1 MKSGDSCA
9 IETMNEQEPY
19 VYEFD
24 SYRLDPQERLL
35 WRDDAMVWL
44 TPKAFDTLLA
54 LVEQNG
60 HVMSK
65 DELMNRIW
73 PNTFVE
79 EANLAQNIS
88 TLRKALGE
96 STNGLKFIETLPK
109 RGYRF
114 IVPVRKVR
122 LEPDAEE
129 FVPAIAATLPP
140 VLPASVAAVIPTPTS
155 EAKIARAPKRW
166 QLILAVIAAAAVVA
180 LGAAF
185 WLSKSRA
192 NKTAQPRRLAV
203 LPFRNLKPDAATDY
217 LGFPLADAIITKLGY
232 VSALTVR
239 PSSYISQYRHQ
250 ELDVRKVAAE
260 LNVDT
265 LLVGSYLK
273 EANHLRVTA
282 QLIDVLNDKL
292 LWKDEIDLP
301 DTSQLLAQDRVAQEI
316 INGLHLT
323 LTSAETAR
331 LKRDV
336 PDDPQAYEYY
346 LRGVDLYAGNEFNLA
361 TQMLEQSVRLDPN
374 YAFAWAHLGR
384 AHTAKAAFDFGGAQY
399 YRKAQSDYE
408 KALALNP
415 DLIEARIFMANMFTD
430 TGRAEQ
436 AVPLLREALT
446 TNPNH
451 PEAHWELGYAYRFGG
466 MLKESI
472 AEGERARQLD
482 PDVKLHSSA
491 FNSYF
496 YDGQYEKFLASLPT
510 QAVPSFI
517 VFYRGIAHY
526 YLKDGE
532 RAAADFEQAYKT
544 EPQSLYTQIGEAL
557 RLHIGKQTV
566 QGLERLQAIE
576 QQVEKQKV
584 TDAEA
589 LYKVAQGFAELGD
602 KAAALRLLRRSI
614 EGGFFCYPY
623 FANDPLLNNLRGE
636 AEYWQVLELA
646 RRRHEEFK
654 RRFF

>member
-1 MKSGDSCA
+1 M
-9 IETMNEQEPY
+9 TEPANY

-35 WRDDAMVWL
+35 WRDGVMVWL
-44 TPKAFDTLLA
+44 TPKAFDTLWA
-54 LVEQNG
+54 LVEHSG
-60 HVMSK
+60 RVMSK
-65 DELMNRIW
+65 DELMDRIW
-73 PNTFVE
+73 PNSYVE

-96 STNGLKFIETLPK
+96 STDGSKFIETLPK

-114 IVPVRKVR
+114 ITPVRKVR

-129 FVPAIAATLPP
+129 VASIIETPAPLAAPTPINEVRRAPALKRWQPILIAIAA
-140 VLPASVAAVIPTPTS
+140 VAI
-155 EAKIARAPKRW
+155 
-166 QLILAVIAAAAVVA
+166 VVVG
-180 LGAAF
+180 LAF
-185 WLSKSRA
+185 WLSKSRENRVA
-192 NKTAQPRRLAV
+192 PTRRLAV

-250 ELDVRKVAAE
+250 ELDVRKIAAE

-273 EANHLRVTA
+273 EASHLRVTA

-292 LWKDEIDLP
+292 LWKDEIDLQ
-301 DTSQLLAQDRVAQEI
+301 DTGQLTAQDRVAQEI

-336 PDDPQAYEYY
+336 PDNPQAFEYY

-384 AHTAKAAFDFGGAQY
+384 AHTAKAAFDFGGAEY

-415 DLIEARIFMANMFTD
+415 DLIEARVFMANMFTD

-436 AVPLLREALT
+436 AVPPLREALT

-472 AEGERARQLD
+472 AEGEAARQLD
-482 PDVKLHSSA
+482 PGVKLNSSA

-496 YDGQYEKFLASLPT
+496 YDGQYEKFLASLPIN
-510 QAVPSFI
+510 APPAFI
-517 VFYRGIAHY
+517 VFYRGLGNY
-526 YLKDGE
+526 YLKNWE

-544 EPQSLYTQIGEAL
+544 EPKSLYPQIGQAL
-557 RLHIGKQTV
+557 RLHIGKQTA
-566 QGLERLQAIE
+566 QGLELLQAIE
-576 QQVEKQKV
+576 RQAEAQKV

-589 LYKVAQGFAELGD
+589 IYKVAQGFAELGD
-602 KAAALRLLRRSI
+602 QAAALRLLRRSV

-623 FANDPLLNNLRGE
+623 LANDPLLNNLRGT
-636 AEYWQVLELA
+636 AEYAQVLELA
-646 RRRHEEFK
+646 RRRHTEFK
-654 RRFF
+654 RRLF

>member
-1 MKSGDSCA
+1 
-9 IETMNEQEPY
+9 MNEPEKY

-35 WRDDAMVWL
+35 WRDGAMVWL

-54 LVEQNG
+54 LVEQSG

-65 DELMNRIW
+65 DDLMKRIW
-73 PNTFVE
+73 PTSFVE

-96 STNGLKFIETLPK
+96 STDGLKFIETLPK

-114 IVPVRKVR
+114 ILPVRKVR
-122 LEPDAEE
+122 LEPDADEVFSIE
-129 FVPAIAATLPP
+129 VTSSLAPPEAAETYL
-140 VLPASVAAVIPTPTS
+140 PTPLTK
-155 EAKIARAPKRW
+155 AKPSPFPKRW
-166 QLILAVIAAAAVVA
+166 QPILAALAALAVIA

-185 WLSKSRA
+185 WLSRPRE
-192 NKTAQPRRLAV
+192 NKAAQSRRLAV

-232 VSALTVR
+232 ISALTVR
-239 PSSYISQYRHQ
+239 PSSYISQYRHR

-273 EANHLRVTA
+273 EASHLRVTA

-292 LWKDEIDLP
+292 LWKDEIDLQ
-301 DTSQLLAQDRVAQEI
+301 DTNQLMAQDRVAQEI

-336 PDDPQAYEYY
+336 PDNPQAYEYY

-384 AHTAKAAFDFGGAQY
+384 AHTAKAAFDFGGAEY

-482 PDVKLHSSA
+482 PGVKLNSSA

-496 YDGQYEKFLASLPT
+496 YDGQYKKFLTSLPT
-510 QAVPSFI
+510 KNVPSFI

-526 YLKDGE
+526 YLKNWE

-544 EPQSLYTQIGEAL
+544 DPQSLYTQIGQAL
-557 RLHIGKQTV
+557 RLHISNQTA
-566 QGLERLQAIE
+566 QGLELLQAIE
-576 QQVEKQKV
+576 QQVAKQQV
-584 TDAEA
+584 IDAEA

-623 FANDPLLNNLRGE
+623 FANDPLLNNLRSE
-636 AEYWQVLELA
+636 AEYLQVLELA
-646 RRRHEEFK
+646 RHRHGEFK

>member
-1 MKSGDSCA
+1 M
-9 IETMNEQEPY
+9 TEQATY

-35 WRDDAMVWL
+35 WRAGTMVWL
-44 TPKAFDTLLA
+44 TPKAFDTLWV
-54 LVEQNG
+54 LVEKNG

-65 DELMNRIW
+65 DDLMNRIW
-73 PNTFVE
+73 PNSFVE

-96 STNGLKFIETLPK
+96 SADGSKFIETLPK

-114 IVPVRKVR
+114 IMPVRKVR
-122 LEPDAEE
+122 LEPAAEE
-129 FVPAIAATLPP
+129 LASAIETMMPP
-140 VLPASVAAVIPTPTS
+140 VLPAPVETVRPIPVAH
-155 EAKIARAPKRW
+155 KRW
-166 QLILAVIAAAAVVA
+166 QPILIVSAALALIA

-185 WLSKSRA
+185 WLVRSREHKA
-192 NKTAQPRRLAV
+192 APPRRLAV

-273 EANHLRVTA
+273 EASHLRVTA
-282 QLIDVLNDKL
+282 QLIDVRNDKL
-292 LWKDEIDLP
+292 LWKDEIDLQ
-301 DTSQLLAQDRVAQEI
+301 DTGQLMAQDRVAQEI
-316 INGLHLT
+316 INGLQLT

-336 PDDPQAYEYY
+336 PDNPQAYEYY

-384 AHTAKAAFDFGGAQY
+384 AHTAKAAFDFGGAEY

-415 DLIEARIFMANMFTD
+415 DLIEARVFMANMFTD

-436 AVPLLREALT
+436 AVPLLREALA

-482 PDVKLHSSA
+482 PGVKLNSSA

-510 QAVPSFI
+510 NAPPAFI
-517 VFYRGIAHY
+517 VFYRGLGNY
-526 YLKDGE
+526 YLKNWE
-532 RAAADFEQAYKT
+532 RAASEFEQAYKT
-544 EPQSLYTQIGEAL
+544 EPKSLYTQIGQAL
-557 RLHIGKQTV
+557 RLHIGKQTTP
-566 QGLERLQAIE
+566 GLELLQAIE
-576 QQVEKQKV
+576 RQAETQKV

-589 LYKVAQGFAELGD
+589 IYKVAQGFAELGD
-602 KAAALRLLRRSI
+602 KAAALRLLRRSV

-623 FANDPLLNNLRGE
+623 FANDPLLHHLRGE
-636 AEYWQVLELA
+636 AEYAQVLELA

>member
-1 MKSGDSCA
+1 LCTTEIM
-9 IETMNEQEPY
+9 TEPITY

-35 WRDDAMVWL
+35 WRDGVMVWL
-44 TPKAFDTLLA
+44 TPKAFDTLWA

-60 HVMSK
+60 RVLSK
-65 DELMNRIW
+65 DELMDRIW
-73 PNTFVE
+73 PNSYVE

-96 STNGLKFIETLPK
+96 STDGTKFIETLPK

-114 IVPVRKVR
+114 VIPVRKIR

-129 FVPAIAATLPP
+129 PVFIQEFVSPPAPVETIISTPPAKAPTKRWKPMLIAIAT
-140 VLPASVAAVIPTPTS
+140 VAILVIG
-155 EAKIARAPKRW
+155 
-166 QLILAVIAAAAVVA
+166 LV
-180 LGAAF
+180 F
-185 WLSKSRA
+185 WHSKSREDKPA
-192 NKTAQPRRLAV
+192 SPRHLAV

-273 EANHLRVTA
+273 EASHLRVTA
-282 QLIDVLNDKL
+282 QLIDLLNDKL
-292 LWKDEIDLP
+292 LWKDEIDLQ
-301 DTSQLLAQDRVAQEI
+301 DTGQLTAQDRVAQEI

-336 PDDPQAYEYY
+336 PDNPQAFEYY

-384 AHTAKAAFDFGGAQY
+384 AHTAKAAFDFGGAAY

-415 DLIEARIFMANMFTD
+415 DLIEARVFMANMFTD

-436 AVPLLREALT
+436 AVPLLREALA

-472 AEGERARQLD
+472 AAGERARQID
-482 PDVKLHSSA
+482 PGVKLNSSA
-491 FNSYF
+491 FNYF

-510 QAVPSFI
+510 SSPPAFI
-517 VFYRGIAHY
+517 VFYRGLGNY
-526 YLKDGE
+526 YLKNWD
-532 RAAADFEQAYKT
+532 RAAADFEQAYRT
-544 EPQSLYTQIGEAL
+544 EPKSLYPQIGQAL
-557 RLHIGKQTV
+557 RLHLGKQTA
-566 QGLERLQAIE
+566 QGLELLQAIE
-576 QQVEKQKV
+576 REAETQKV

-589 LYKVAQGFAELGD
+589 IYKVAQGFAELGD
-602 KAAALRLLRRSI
+602 NAAALRLLRRSV

-623 FANDPLLNNLRGE
+623 FAHDPLLNNLRG
-636 AEYWQVLELA
+636 AAGFAQVLELA
-646 RRRHEEFK
+646 RRRHNEFK
-654 RRFF
+654 QRFF

>member
-1 MKSGDSCA
+1 MS
-9 IETMNEQEPY
+9 EQENY
-19 VYEFD
+19 VYEFGG
-24 SYRLDPQERLL
+24 YRLDPHERLL
-35 WRDDAMVWL
+35 WRDGAMVWL

-54 LVEQNG
+54 LVEQSG
-60 HVMSK
+60 RVMSK
-65 DELMNRIW
+65 DELMDRIW
-73 PNTFVE
+73 PNSFVE

-96 STNGLKFIETLPK
+96 SADGLKFIETLPK

-114 IVPVRKVR
+114 ILPVRKVR
-122 LEPDAEE
+122 LEPTAEE
-129 FVPAIAATLPP
+129 FAPAVEATLSVLAESVEATPP
-140 VLPASVAAVIPTPTS
+140 APLA
-155 EAKIARAPKRW
+155 EAQISLSPKRW
-166 QLILAVIAAAAVVA
+166 QPILVAIAAVVVIA

-185 WLSKSRA
+185 WLSKSRE
-192 NKTAQPRRLAV
+192 NKAAQPRRLAV

-273 EANHLRVTA
+273 EASHLRVTA

-292 LWKDEIDLP
+292 LWKDEIDLQ
-301 DTSQLLAQDRVAQEI
+301 DTGQLMAQDRVAQEI
-316 INGLHLT
+316 INGLQLT

-336 PDDPQAYEYY
+336 PDNPQAYEYY

-384 AHTAKAAFDFGGAQY
+384 AHTAKAAFDFGGAEY

-472 AEGERARQLD
+472 AEGEAARQLD
-482 PDVKLHSSA
+482 PGVKLNSSA

-510 QAVPSFI
+510 KNVPSFI
-517 VFYRGIAHY
+517 IFYRGIAHY
-526 YLKDGE
+526 YLKNWE
-532 RAAADFEQAYKT
+532 RAAADFEQAYKA
-544 EPQSLYTQIGEAL
+544 EPESLYTQIGQAL
-557 RLHIGKQTV
+557 RLHIGKQTA
-566 QGLERLQAIE
+566 QGLELLRAIE
-576 QQVEKQKV
+576 QQAEKQRV

-589 LYKVAQGFAELGD
+589 IYKVAQGFAELGD

-623 FANDPLLNNLRGE
+623 FANDPLLNNLRD
-636 AEYWQVLELA
+636 ATEYGQVLELA
-646 RRRHEEFK
+646 RRRHDEFK
-654 RRFF
+654 RRLF

>member
-1 MKSGDSCA
+1 M
-9 IETMNEQEPY
+9 TEPANY

-35 WRDDAMVWL
+35 WRDGVMVWL
-44 TPKAFDTLLA
+44 TPKAFDTLWA
-54 LVEQNG
+54 LVEQSG
-60 HVMSK
+60 RVMSK
-65 DELMNRIW
+65 DELMERIW
-73 PNTFVE
+73 PSSYVE

-96 STNGLKFIETLPK
+96 SADGSKFIETLPK

-114 IVPVRKVR
+114 ITPVRKVR

-129 FVPAIAATLPP
+129 VVPLLETSASPAP
-140 VLPASVAAVIPTPTS
+140 VEPLAPAPLAETRHVP
-155 EAKIARAPKRW
+155 APKRW
-166 QLILAVIAAAAVVA
+166 QPILIAIAAVA
-180 LGAAF
+180 IIVFGLAS
-185 WLSKSRA
+185 WLSKLRENTVA
-192 NKTAQPRRLAV
+192 PPRRLAV
-203 LPFRNLKPDAATDY
+203 LPFRNLKPEAATDY

-250 ELDVRKVAAE
+250 ELDVRKIAAE

-273 EANHLRVTA
+273 EASHLRVTA

-292 LWKDEIDLP
+292 LWKDEIDLQ
-301 DTSQLLAQDRVAQEI
+301 DTGQLTAQDRVAQEI

-336 PDDPQAYEYY
+336 PDNPQAFEYY

-361 TQMLEQSVRLDPN
+361 TQMLEQSVRLDPT

-384 AHTAKAAFDFGGAQY
+384 AHTAKAAFDFGGAEY

-430 TGRAEQ
+430 TGRAEE
-436 AVPLLREALT
+436 AVPLLRQALA

-472 AEGERARQLD
+472 AAGERARQID
-482 PDVKLHSSA
+482 PGVKLNSSA

-496 YDGQYEKFLASLPT
+496 YDGQYEKFLASLPPNSPP
-510 QAVPSFI
+510 AFI
-517 VFYRGIAHY
+517 VFYRGLGNY
-526 YLKDGE
+526 YLKNWD
-532 RAAADFEQAYKT
+532 RAAADFEQAYRT
-544 EPQSLYTQIGEAL
+544 EPKSLYPQIGQAL
-557 RLHIGKQTV
+557 RLHIAKQTA
-566 QGLERLQAIE
+566 QGLELLQAIE
-576 QQVEKQKV
+576 RQAETQKV

-589 LYKVAQGFAELGD
+589 IYKVAQGFAELGD
-602 KAAALRLLRRSI
+602 KAAALRLLRRSV
-614 EGGFFCYPY
+614 EGGFFCHPY

-636 AEYWQVLELA
+636 KEFAQLLELA
-646 RRRHEEFK
+646 RRRHDEFK
-654 RRFF
+654 RRLF

>member
-1 MKSGDSCA
+1 
-9 IETMNEQEPY
+9 
-19 VYEFD
+19 
-24 SYRLDPQERLL
+24 
-35 WRDDAMVWL
+35 MVWL

-54 LVEQNG
+54 LVEQSG

-65 DELMNRIW
+65 DDLMNRIW
-73 PNTFVE
+73 PNSFVE

-96 STNGLKFIETLPK
+96 SADGLKFIETFPK

-114 IVPVRKVR
+114 VLPVRKVR
-122 LEPDAEE
+122 LEPTAEE
-129 FVPAIAATLPP
+129 VFSSIAVTPPP
-140 VLPASVAAVIPTPTS
+140 VFLKPAETDHPAPVA
-155 EAKIARAPKRW
+155 EAKISSSPKRW
-166 QLILAVIAAAAVVA
+166 QPILVALAAVAVVA

-185 WLSKSRA
+185 WLSKSRE
-192 NKTAQPRRLAV
+192 NKAVQPRLLAV

-250 ELDVRKVAAE
+250 ELDVRKIATE

-282 QLIDVLNDKL
+282 QLIDVLHDRL
-292 LWKDEIDLP
+292 LWKDEIDLQ
-301 DTSQLLAQDRVAQEI
+301 DTGQLMAQDRVAQEI
-316 INGLHLT
+316 INGLQLT

-336 PDDPQAYEYY
+336 PNHPQAYEYY

-374 YAFAWAHLGR
+374 YSFAWAHLGR
-384 AHTAKAAFDFGGAQY
+384 AHTAKAAFDFGGTEY

-482 PDVKLHSSA
+482 PGVKLNSSA

-510 QAVPSFI
+510 KNVPSFI
-517 VFYRGIAHY
+517 VFYRGMAHY
-526 YLKDGE
+526 YLKNWE

-544 EPQSLYTQIGEAL
+544 EPQSLYTQIGQAL
-557 RLHIGKQTV
+557 RLHIGKQTA
-566 QGLERLQAIE
+566 QGLELLQAIE
-576 QQVEKQKV
+576 QQAEKQKV

-589 LYKVAQGFAELGD
+589 IYKVAQGFAELGD
-602 KAAALRLLRRSI
+602 KPAALRLLRRSI

-623 FANDPLLNNLRGE
+623 FANDPLLNNLRGA
-636 AEYWQVLELA
+636 AEYGQVLELA
-646 RRRHEEFK
+646 RRRHDEFK

>member
-1 MKSGDSCA
+1 
-9 IETMNEQEPY
+9 MNEQETY
-19 VYEFD
+19 VYEFG

-35 WRDDAMVWL
+35 WRAGTMVWL
-44 TPKAFDTLLA
+44 TPKAFDTLWA
-54 LVEQNG
+54 LVEQSG

-65 DELMNRIW
+65 DDLMKRIW
-73 PNTFVE
+73 PTSFVE

-96 STNGLKFIETLPK
+96 STDGLKFIETLPK

-114 IVPVRKVR
+114 ILPVRKVR
-122 LEPDAEE
+122 LEPDAEA
-129 FVPAIAATLPP
+129 FAPTIKATLPIRRSDP
-140 VLPASVAAVIPTPTS
+140 INPAPPIPIA
-155 EAKIARAPKRW
+155 EAKISPFTKRW
-166 QLILAVIAAAAVVA
+166 QPILAALAVLAVIA

-185 WLSKSRA
+185 WLSRLRA
-192 NKTAQPRRLAV
+192 NKAAQARRLAV

-273 EANHLRVTA
+273 EASHLRVTA
-282 QLIDVLNDKL
+282 QLIDVLNDQL
-292 LWKDEIDLP
+292 LWKDEIDLQ
-301 DTSQLLAQDRVAQEI
+301 DTGQLMAQDRVAQEI
-316 INGLHLT
+316 INGLQLT

-336 PDDPQAYEYY
+336 PDNPQAYEYY

-384 AHTAKAAFDFGGAQY
+384 AHTAKAAFHFGGAEY

-436 AVPLLREALT
+436 AVPLLREALM
-446 TNPNH
+446 TNSNH

-472 AEGERARQLD
+472 AEGEAARQLD
-482 PDVKLHSSA
+482 PGVKLNSSA

-510 QAVPSFI
+510 KNVPSFI

-526 YLKDGE
+526 YLKNWE
-532 RAAADFEQAYKT
+532 RAAADFEQAYKAD
-544 EPQSLYTQIGEAL
+544 PQSLYTQIGQAL
-557 RLHIGKQTV
+557 RLHIGKQTA
-566 QGLERLQAIE
+566 QGLELLRAIE
-576 QQVEKQKV
+576 QQAEKQKV

-636 AEYWQVLELA
+636 AEYSQVLELA
-646 RRRHEEFK
+646 RRRHDEFK

>member
-1 MKSGDSCA
+1 
-9 IETMNEQEPY
+9 MNEQETY
-19 VYEFD
+19 VYEFG

-35 WRDDAMVWL
+35 WRAGTMVWL
-44 TPKAFDTLLA
+44 TPKAFDTLWA
-54 LVEQNG
+54 LVEQSG

-65 DELMNRIW
+65 DDLMKRIW
-73 PNTFVE
+73 PTSFVE

-96 STNGLKFIETLPK
+96 STDGLKFIETLPK

-114 IVPVRKVR
+114 ILPVRKVR
-122 LEPDAEE
+122 LEPDAEA
-129 FVPAIAATLPP
+129 FAPTIKATLPIRRSDSIN
-140 VLPASVAAVIPTPTS
+140 PAPPIPIA
-155 EAKIARAPKRW
+155 EAKISPFTKRW
-166 QLILAVIAAAAVVA
+166 QPILAALAVLAVIA

-185 WLSKSRA
+185 WLSRLRA
-192 NKTAQPRRLAV
+192 NKAAQARRLAV

-273 EANHLRVTA
+273 EASHLRVTA
-282 QLIDVLNDKL
+282 QLIDVLNDQL
-292 LWKDEIDLP
+292 LWKDEIDLQ
-301 DTSQLLAQDRVAQEI
+301 DTGQLMAQDRVAQEI
-316 INGLHLT
+316 INGLQLT

-336 PDDPQAYEYY
+336 PDNPQAYEYY

-384 AHTAKAAFDFGGAQY
+384 AHTAKAAFDFGGAEY

-472 AEGERARQLD
+472 AEGEAARQLD
-482 PDVKLHSSA
+482 PGVKLNSSA

-496 YDGQYEKFLASLPT
+496 YDEQYEKFLASLPT
-510 QAVPSFI
+510 KNVPSFI

-526 YLKDGE
+526 YLKNWE
-532 RAAADFEQAYKT
+532 RAAADFEQAYKAD
-544 EPQSLYTQIGEAL
+544 PQSLYTQIGQAL
-557 RLHIGKQTV
+557 RLHIGKQTA
-566 QGLERLQAIE
+566 QGLELLRAIE
-576 QQVEKQKV
+576 QQAEKQKV

-636 AEYWQVLELA
+636 AEYSQVLELA
-646 RRRHEEFK
+646 RRRHDEFK

>member
-1 MKSGDSCA
+1 MTERDH
-9 IETMNEQEPY
+9 Y

-35 WRDDAMVWL
+35 WRDGVMVWL
-44 TPKAFDTLLA
+44 TPKAFDTLLV
-54 LVEQNG
+54 LVEQSG
-60 HVMSK
+60 RVLSK
-65 DELMNRIW
+65 DELMDRIW
-73 PNTFVE
+73 PNSFVE

-96 STNGLKFIETLPK
+96 STDGLKFIETLPK

-114 IVPVRKVR
+114 IVSVRKIR
-122 LEPDAEE
+122 LEPDVEE
-129 FVPAIAATLPP
+129 IAPALKIPISIP
-140 VLPASVAAVIPTPTS
+140 DPVAAV
-155 EAKIARAPKRW
+155 APRPIRRRW
-166 QLILAVIAAAAVVA
+166 QPMLLAVAAIAILALGMA
-180 LGAAF
+180 L
-185 WLSKSRA
+185 WRSKSSE
-192 NKTAQPRRLAV
+192 NKPASPRRLAV

-232 VSALTVR
+232 VSSLTVR

-250 ELDVRKVAAE
+250 ELDVRKIAIE

-265 LLVGSYLK
+265 LLVGSFLK
-273 EANHLRVTA
+273 EASHLRVTA

-292 LWKDEIDLP
+292 LWKDEIDLQ
-301 DTSQLLAQDRVAQEI
+301 DTGQLTAQDRVAQEI
-316 INGLHLT
+316 IKGLQLT

-336 PDDPQAYEYY
+336 PDNPQAYEYY

-361 TQMLEQSVRLDPN
+361 TQMLEQSVRLDPT

-384 AHTAKAAFDFGGAQY
+384 AHTAKAAFEFGGAAY

-415 DLIEARIFMANMFTD
+415 DLIEARVFMANMFTD
-430 TGRAEQ
+430 TGRVEQ
-436 AVPLLREALT
+436 AVPLLREALR

-482 PDVKLHSSA
+482 PGVKLNSSA
-491 FNSYF
+491 FNTYF

-510 QAVPSFI
+510 AAPPAFI
-517 VFYRGIAHY
+517 VFYRAIGHY
-526 YLKDGE
+526 YLKNWD
-532 RAAADFEQAYKT
+532 RAATDFEQAIKAD
-544 EPQSLYTQIGEAL
+544 PQSLYPQIGQAL
-557 RLHIGKQTV
+557 RLHIGKQTT
-566 QGLERLQAIE
+566 QGLELLQAIE

-589 LYKVAQGFAELGD
+589 LYKVAQGYAELGE
-602 KAAALRLLRRSI
+602 KAAALRLFRRSI

-623 FANDPLLNNLRGE
+623 FANDPLLSQVRGE
-636 AEYWQVLELA
+636 AEYAQLLQMA
-646 RRRHEEFK
+646 RQRHDEFK

>member
-1 MKSGDSCA
+1 
-9 IETMNEQEPY
+9 MNEQENY
-19 VYEFD
+19 VYEFG
-24 SYRLDPQERLL
+24 SYQLDPRERLL
-35 WRDDAMVWL
+35 WRDGEMVWL
-44 TPKAFDTLLA
+44 TPKAFDTLLV
-54 LVEQNG
+54 LIQQSGRVL
-60 HVMSK
+60 SK
-65 DELMNRIW
+65 DELMDRIW
-73 PNTFVE
+73 PNSFVE

-96 STNGLKFIETLPK
+96 SSDGNKFIETLPK

-122 LEPDAEE
+122 VDVVSEE
-129 FVPAIAATLPP
+129 AVAVIENAPAIETVAPSFPTESAP
-140 VLPASVAAVIPTPTS
+140 VAEPGIARPRRRWQPILAGIAAVAIIF
-155 EAKIARAPKRW
+155 IA
-166 QLILAVIAAAAVVA
+166 
-180 LGAAF
+180 AAF
-185 WLSKSRA
+185 WLSPLREQPP
-192 NKTAQPRRLAV
+192 AQARRLAV

-217 LGFPLADAIITKLGY
+217 LGFPLADSIITKLGY
-232 VSALTVR
+232 VSSLTVR
-239 PSSYISQYRHQ
+239 PSSYISQYRNQ
-250 ELDVRKVAAE
+250 ELDVHKIAGE
-260 LNVDT
+260 LKVDT

-273 EANHLRVTA
+273 EAGHLRVTA

-301 DTSQLLAQDRVAQEI
+301 DTGQLIVQDRVAQEI

-323 LTSAETAR
+323 LSTAETAR

-336 PDDPQAYEYY
+336 PDNPQAYEYY

-361 TQMLEQSVRLDPN
+361 MQMLEQSVNLDPR
-374 YAFAWAHLGR
+374 YALAWAHLGR
-384 AHTAKAAFDFGGAQY
+384 AHTAKAAFDFGGAEY

-415 DLIEARIFMANMFTD
+415 DLIEARVFMANLFTD

-436 AVPLLREALT
+436 SVPLLRDALA

-472 AEGERARQLD
+472 VAGERARQID
-482 PDVKLHSSA
+482 PGVKLNSSA

-510 QAVPSFI
+510 NNPPAFI
-517 VFYRGIAHY
+517 VFYRGIGHY
-526 YLKDGE
+526 YLRNFD
-532 RAAADFEQAYKT
+532 RAAAEFEQASKA
-544 EPQSLYTQIGEAL
+544 EPQSLYPQIGQAL
-557 RLHIGKQTV
+557 RLHINKQTA
-566 QGLERLQAIE
+566 QGLELLQTIE

-589 LYKVAQGFAELGD
+589 IYKVAQAYAELGD
-602 KAAALRLLRRSI
+602 KGAALRLLRRSI

-623 FANDPLLNNLRGE
+623 FASDPLLNNLRNE
-636 AEYWQVLELA
+636 SEFAVLMELA
-646 RRRHEEFK
+646 RQRHEAFK
-654 RRFF
+654 RRFATAS

>member
-1 MKSGDSCA
+1 
-9 IETMNEQEPY
+9 MNDPSPY
-19 VYEFD
+19 FYEFG

-35 WRDDAMVWL
+35 WRNGEIVWL

-54 LVEQNG
+54 LLEKSG

-65 DELMNRIW
+65 DELMHRVW
-73 PNTFVE
+73 PSTYVE

-96 STNGLKFIETLPK
+96 NTEGIKYIETLPR

-114 IVPVRKVR
+114 IAPVQKVPAVQETNQTEQAVPVEAAP
-122 LEPDAEE
+122 LISELIQ
-129 FVPAIAATLPP
+129 PARPES
-140 VLPASVAAVIPTPTS
+140 SVTPTKPLRWKSLLMAAVLLVLLTAGILLASKWREGKTPK
-155 EAKIARAPKRW
+155 A
-166 QLILAVIAAAAVVA
+166 
-180 LGAAF
+180 
-185 WLSKSRA
+185 
-192 NKTAQPRRLAV
+192 RRLAV

-250 ELDVRKVAAE
+250 ELDVRQAATE

-273 EANHLRVTA
+273 EESHLRVTV
-282 QLIDVLNDKL
+282 QLIDVLADKL
-292 LWKDEIDLP
+292 IWKDEIDLK
-301 DTSQLLAQDRVAQEI
+301 DIGQLIVQDRVAQEI
-316 INGLHLT
+316 IRGLQLS
-323 LTSAETAR
+323 LTSAESAR
-331 LKRDV
+331 LQRDV
-336 PDDPQAYEYY
+336 PDNAQAYEYY

-361 TQMLEQSVRLDPN
+361 TQMLEQSVRLSPN
-374 YAFAWAHLGR
+374 YALAWAHLGR
-384 AHTAKAAFDFGGAQY
+384 AHTAKAAFDFGGEEY

-408 KALALNP
+408 KALSLNS
-415 DLIEARIFMANMFTD
+415 DLIEVRIFMANLFTD

-436 AVPLLREALT
+436 AVPLLRAALA
-446 TNPNH
+446 TNPNQ

-482 PDVKLHSSA
+482 PEVKLNSSA

-496 YDGQYEKFLASLPT
+496 YNGQYENFLASLPT
-510 QAVPSFI
+510 KNPPAFI
-517 VFYRGIAHY
+517 VFYRGFGHY
-526 YLKDGE
+526 YLKNWE
-532 RAAADFEQAYKT
+532 RATVDFEQAYKNN
-544 EPQSLYTQIGEAL
+544 PQSLYVQIGQAL
-557 RLHIGKQTV
+557 RWQIARQPA
-566 QGLERLQAIE
+566 QGLEQLRAIE
-576 QQVEKQKV
+576 QQIEAQKV

-589 LYKVAQGFAELGD
+589 LYKVAQAYAELGD
-602 KAAALRLLRRSI
+602 KAAALRLLQRSI

-636 AEYWQVLELA
+636 AEHTRLMELA

-654 RRFF
+654 RRFFGS

>member
-1 MKSGDSCA
+1 
-9 IETMNEQEPY
+9 MNVPENY
-19 VYEFD
+19 VYEFGD
-24 SYRLDPQERLL
+24 YRLDPRERLL
-35 WRDDAMVWL
+35 WRDGVMVWL
-44 TPKAFDTLLA
+44 TPKAFDTLLV
-54 LVEQNG
+54 LVEQRG
-60 HVMSK
+60 RVLSK
-65 DELMNRIW
+65 DELMERIW
-73 PNTFVE
+73 PNSFVE

-88 TLRKALGE
+88 MLRKALGE
-96 STNGLKFIETLPK
+96 SADSPTFIETLPK

-114 IVPVRKVR
+114 IAPVRKVQW
-122 LEPDAEE
+122 EPGDDEIA
-129 FVPAIAATLPP
+129 PAVTTTPPITLPAP
-140 VLPASVAAVIPTPTS
+140 IVENTN
-155 EAKIARAPKRW
+155 APKRW
-166 QLILAVIAAAAVVA
+166 WPLLGAVAALVVIAF
-180 LGAAF
+180 GAT
-185 WLSKSRA
+185 WWRSKSREISSA
-192 NKTAQPRRLAV
+192 PPRRLAV

-232 VSALTVR
+232 VSSLTVR

-250 ELDVRKVAAE
+250 ELDVRQAAAE

-265 LLVGSYLK
+265 LLVGSFLK

-282 QLIDVLNDKL
+282 QLIDVPSDKL
-292 LWKDEIDLP
+292 LWKDEIDLQ
-301 DTSQLLAQDRVAQEI
+301 DTGQLIVQDRVAQEI

-331 LKRDV
+331 LKHDV
-336 PDDPQAYEYY
+336 PSNSQAYEYY

-361 TQMLEQSVRLDPN
+361 MQMLEQSVNLDPN
-374 YAFAWAHLGR
+374 YALAWAHLGR
-384 AHTAKAAFDFGGAQY
+384 AHTAKAAFDFGGAEY

-436 AVPLLREALT
+436 AVPLLREVLT

-472 AEGERARQLD
+472 AAGERARQLD
-482 PDVKLHSSA
+482 PAVKLNSSA

-510 QAVPSFI
+510 NNPPAFI
-517 VFYRGIAHY
+517 VFYRGLGHY
-526 YLKDGE
+526 YLKNWE
-532 RAAADFEQAYKT
+532 RAAADFAQAYKT
-544 EPQSLYTQIGEAL
+544 EPQSLYTQIGQAL
-557 RLHIGKQTV
+557 RLHIGKQTAA
-566 QGLERLQAIE
+566 GLELLHALE
-576 QQVEKQKV
+576 QQAEKQKV

-589 LYKVAQGFAELGD
+589 LYKVAQAYAELGD

-614 EGGFFCYPY
+614 AGGFFCYPY
-623 FANDPLLNNLRGE
+623 FANDPLLNHLRGE
-636 AEYWQVLELA
+636 AEWAQLLQMA
-646 RRRHEEFK
+646 RQRHEEFK
-654 RRFF
+654 RRFFAW

>member
-1 MKSGDSCA
+1 MGDH
-9 IETMNEQEPY
+9 Y
-19 VYEFD
+19 YEFGTF
-24 SYRLDPQERLL
+24 RLDPHERLL
-35 WRDDAMVWL
+35 WRAGAMVWL

-54 LVEQNG
+54 LVENSG
-60 HVMSK
+60 HVLSK
-65 DELMNRIW
+65 DELMNRVW
-73 PNTFVE
+73 PDSFVE
-79 EANLAQNIS
+79 EANLAQNVS

-96 STNGLKFIETLPK
+96 NTDGSKYIETLPK

-114 IVPVRKVR
+114 VVPVRKVST
-122 LEPDAEE
+122 EPAEVE
-129 FVPAIAATLPP
+129 SDLPEAVAPP
-140 VLPASVAAVIPTPTS
+140 VAAAAAIPVPLPATRKPLSWKLLFAAVI
-155 EAKIARAPKRW
+155 AL
-166 QLILAVIAAAAVVA
+166 LILGSAGIFLA
-180 LGAAF
+180 
-185 WLSKSRA
+185 SKWRA
-192 NKTAQPRRLAV
+192 TKTQPARRLAV

-217 LGFPLADAIITKLGY
+217 LGFPLADAIITKLEY
-232 VSALTVR
+232 VSSLTVR
-239 PSSYISQYRHQ
+239 PSSYISKYRHQ
-250 ELDVRKVAAE
+250 ELEMRAVAAE
-260 LNVDT
+260 LNADT

-273 EANHLRVTA
+273 EANHLRVTV
-282 QLIDVLNDKL
+282 QLIDMQNDRL

-301 DTSQLLAQDRVAQEI
+301 DTGQLIVQDRVAQEI
-316 INGLHLT
+316 INGLQLT
-323 LTSAETAR
+323 LTSAESAR

-336 PDDPQAYEYY
+336 PDNAQAYEYY

-374 YAFAWAHLGR
+374 YALAWAHLGR
-384 AHTAKAAFDFGGAQY
+384 AHTAKAAFAFGGAEY

-430 TGRAEQ
+430 TGRVEQ
-436 AVPLLREALT
+436 AVPLLREALA

-472 AEGERARQLD
+472 AAGERARQFD
-482 PDVKLHSSA
+482 PAVKLNSSA

-510 QAVPSFI
+510 KNMPAFI
-517 VFYRGIAHY
+517 VFYRGVGHY
-526 YLKDGE
+526 YLKNWE

-544 EPQSLYTQIGEAL
+544 EPQSLYTQIGQAL
-557 RLHIGKQTV
+557 RLHLAKQTA
-566 QGLERLQAIE
+566 QGLELLQAIE
-576 QQVEKQKV
+576 QQADRQKV

-589 LYKVAQGFAELGD
+589 LYKVAQAYAELND

-614 EGGFFCYPY
+614 EGGFFCSPY
-623 FANDPLLNNLRGE
+623 FASDPLLSNLRGD
-636 AEYWQVLELA
+636 AEYVRLLELA

-654 RRFF
+654 QRFFGS